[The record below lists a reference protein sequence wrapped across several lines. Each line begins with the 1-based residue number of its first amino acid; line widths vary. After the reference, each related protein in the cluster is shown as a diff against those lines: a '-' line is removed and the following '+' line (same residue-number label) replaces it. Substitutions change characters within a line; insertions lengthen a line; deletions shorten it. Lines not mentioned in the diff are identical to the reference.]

1 VYTYIETPKIAWDKT
16 EKQKLTLGIER
27 GIIDKAKAA
36 GINISAITEHLLRSI
51 TYDPKG
57 DTTEDVANAYQAL
70 FNATWPLLDKYDAT
84 LGVGADVDH
93 NAVLK
98 ISSEACIFKFV
109 FLIYAPLAGE
119 GRRPS
124 AFPVNEELST
134 IPLRA
139 KTHIAKPNFGS
150 VRGRQEKQRKSQRAR
165 LCITSCPSLVR

>member
-1 VYTYIETPKIAWDKT
+1 
-16 EKQKLTLGIER
+16 
-27 GIIDKAKAA
+27 
-36 GINISAITEHLLRSI
+36 LRSI

-84 LGVGADVDH
+84 VEVGVDVDH

-98 ISSEACIFKFV
+98 ISSEACISKFV

-124 AFPVNEELST
+124 AFPVNEELVPYLYEPKVILQNLILAVSEA
-134 IPLRA
+134 A
-139 KTHIAKPNFGS
+139 KKN
-150 VRGRQEKQRKSQRAR
+150 QEKVRELDFALR
-165 LCITSCPSLVR
+165 LVQALSDDSNNQEKDENNKN

>member
-1 VYTYIETPKIAWDKT
+1 MYTYIETPKIARDKT

-93 NAVLK
+93 NAV
-98 ISSEACIFKFV
+98 
-109 FLIYAPLAGE
+109 
-119 GRRPS
+119 
-124 AFPVNEELST
+124 
-134 IPLRA
+134 
-139 KTHIAKPNFGS
+139 
-150 VRGRQEKQRKSQRAR
+150 
-165 LCITSCPSLVR
+165 